1 MSKPIRTLINGVI
14 MKTFLQFA
22 VMLAA
27 VVAAIVIGVI
37 VGNYGAWY
45 FSWIVGTIMIVLFSA
60 AGGVLLDTQ
69 EYERSAARR

>member
-1 MSKPIRTLINGVI
+1 
-14 MKTFLQFA
+14 MKTFLHFA

-27 VVAAIVIGVI
+27 VAAAIVIAVI

-45 FSWIVGTIMIVLFSA
+45 FSWIIGTIMIVLFAA

-69 EYERSAARR
+69 EYERVARSR

>member
-1 MSKPIRTLINGVI
+1 
-14 MKTFLQFA
+14 MKTFVQFA
-22 VMLAA
+22 VMLTE

-45 FSWIVGTIMIVLFSA
+45 FSWIVGTIMIVLFAA

-69 EYERSAARR
+69 EYERSASRR